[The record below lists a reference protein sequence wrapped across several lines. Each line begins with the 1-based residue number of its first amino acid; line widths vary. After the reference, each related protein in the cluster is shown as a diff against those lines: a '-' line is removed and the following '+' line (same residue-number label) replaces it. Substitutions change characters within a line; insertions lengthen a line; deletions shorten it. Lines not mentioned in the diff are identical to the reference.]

1 MIEWSTKSTKALI
14 PATARRGDAVNRRCP
29 SIFITPTIALIP
41 GKRRYDRRQ
50 GRLGAKDLQ
59 GGKSHASQPAQDGE
73 VRRRVQHD
81 LPQRGRRPLELEGQ
95 ICCQAYLCKY

>member
-1 MIEWSTKSTKALI
+1 MIEWSTKSTRALI
-14 PATARRGDAVNRRCP
+14 PATATHVTGVVP
-29 SIFITPTIALIP
+29 VSKYSLLQLFLIP

-59 GGKSHASQPAQDGE
+59 GGESHASQPAQDGE